1 MTEAELK
8 AELTR
13 MISALAKIRDV
24 VECPAPR
31 HPSLEWY
38 KSVLEHV
45 RRYVAEVLPG
55 EDNCG

>member
-1 MTEAELK
+1 MTEAELQ

-13 MISALAKIRDV
+13 MIAALAKIQDV
-24 VECPAPR
+24 ISCPDPR

-55 EDNCG
+55 EDCG